1 VNSAPSM
8 TWLDGVRDDGGPV
21 YAAIVRRLERAI
33 RDGELSPGDRLPPQ
47 RALAE
52 RIGVDFTTVT
62 RAYSAARERGLVEG
76 AVGRGTFVRAPR
88 EEDEAGLI
96 DLSMNLPPPPEGLS
110 LARLLQETTGAIL
123 QRTDASVLMS
133 YHPGFG
139 TLGQRAAG
147 AEWLRPHLGPIETD
161 RLLVSPGAQSAL
173 AAILAAACRPGD
185 VVIAESLTYPGFRTL
200 AAQQGLRLLGCPSD
214 DEGAI
219 PERLERLCAEA
230 RPKAVYLIPAM
241 QNPVATTM
249 GEGRRRAVAG
259 IIARAG
265 AWLIEDDPYSRLV
278 ETPPPALATLIPGRA
293 FHIGTLA
300 KCLSPGLRI
309 AYLACPD
316 AAWAARVSD
325 ALRATALMPAPL
337 MTALA
342 TAWIR
347 EGLAEAL
354 LQGVRA
360 EARAR
365 RSIAAEALPRAVG
378 AAESLHVWLPLAAD
392 RLSEDVRLA
401 AQARGL
407 AVVTQEAFAV
417 TPDAPRGVRI
427 SLGGPSRRAVL
438 APALHA
444 LRDVVR
450 GGGAQARH
458 IV

>member
-1 VNSAPSM
+1 MDRMAAM
-8 TWLDGVRDDGGPV
+8 TWLDDVRDGGGPL
-21 YAAIVRRLERAI
+21 YLAIVQRLERAI
-33 RDGELSPGDRLPPQ
+33 REGELSPGDRLPPQ

-52 RIGVDFTTVT
+52 RMGVDFTTVT
-62 RAYSAARERGLVEG
+62 RAYTVARERGLVEG

-88 EEDEAGLI
+88 EEDEAGLV

-123 QRTDASVLMS
+123 QRTDAAVLMS

-139 TLGQRAAG
+139 TPGQRAAG
-147 AEWLRPHLGPIETD
+147 AEWLKPHLGPIETD

-173 AAILAAACRPGD
+173 AAVLATTCRPGD
-185 VVIAESLTYPGFRTL
+185 AVIAEALTYPGFRTL
-200 AAQQGLRLLGCPSD
+200 ADQQGLRLLACPSD
-214 DEGAI
+214 EEGVI
-219 PERLERLCAEA
+219 PDALERLCAEA
-230 RPKAVYLIPAM
+230 RPKAVYLIPTM

-249 GEGRRRAVAG
+249 GEGRRGAVAG
-259 IIARAG
+259 VIAGAG
-265 AWLIEDDPYSRLV
+265 AWLIEDDPYSRLSAA
-278 ETPPPALATLIPGRA
+278 PLAALAALIPGRA
-293 FHIGTLA
+293 FHVGTLA

-316 AAWAARVSD
+316 AAWAARAAA
-325 ALRATALMPAPL
+325 ALRATALMPTPL
-337 MTALA
+337 MAAVA

-347 EGLAEAL
+347 EGRAQTL

-365 RSIAAEALPRAVG
+365 RMIAAEVLPGAVG
-378 AAESLHVWLPLAAD
+378 AAESLHVWLPLAGD
-392 RLSEDVRLA
+392 RLPEEVRLS

-417 TPDAPRGVRI
+417 TPDAPKGVRI

-438 APALHA
+438 APALRA
-444 LRDVVR
+444 LRDVV
-450 GGGAQARH
+450 QAAGPRAAH